1 MVSLTPIF
9 HISEYLALCEEL
21 TKWETKH
28 EFVQQ
33 YMQRNSRRPRERF
46 LLCLRRTYYPGP
58 MESEEYCEKMV
69 QAARKEL
76 TSFEA
81 VSSIG
86 ESTGTAFITFRSP
99 LDARMVARKFN
110 STLLEYIWI
119 RIRVAMG
126 GKSRRQFKGKIIS
139 ANMAPQPADIF
150 WENLDVS
157 KGRHLKLKAQTAFLA
172 IVVLALAF
180 GALLGMSYWKIYL
193 SDKAKQTGKDS
204 LALHLA
210 PFLPSV
216 FIMAVNVAM
225 ERILRQLAS
234 YEQHYSWT
242 TYCKSVS
249 EKLIL
254 AEALTTSFLPFLVNL
269 PTRDKWFMSGGL
281 IDDIFLQIIT
291 MSVLSPLLYVFN
303 FGIVIKAYRRWKLGK
318 TVPAGK
324 SSLSQLA
331 CNRTFENTEVDVSS
345 LYVRL
350 LNQLIL
356 AFVYFPAIPLG
367 VPITLAGFL
376 VEYLVD
382 KYMLLRVHCRPK
394 SQNSMLAEHLSR
406 IIPITMGLYAV
417 GAVVFYTV
425 LKAENTYGCL
435 IAMLIFA
442 FCFFL
447 IPISTIFEWVMQA
460 HSTDVMIEMLAG
472 LQPEQYMY
480 EKKAA
485 TLYTVPFT

>member
-1 MVSLTPIF
+1 
-9 HISEYLALCEEL
+9 
-21 TKWETKH
+21 
-28 EFVQQ
+28 
-33 YMQRNSRRPRERF
+33 
-46 LLCLRRTYYPGP
+46 
-58 MESEEYCEKMV
+58 MESEEYCEKKV
-69 QAARKEL
+69 QAARYDL
-76 TSFEA
+76 TSFES

-110 STLLEYIWI
+110 STILEFIWI
-119 RIRVAMG
+119 RVRVWLG
-126 GKSRRQFKGKIIS
+126 GKSRRQFKGKVLS

-157 KGRHLKLKAQTAFLA
+157 KSKHLKLKAQTAFLA
-172 IVVLALAF
+172 VIVLALAF

-193 SDKAKQTGKDS
+193 SDQAKQTGQDS

-216 FIMAVNVAM
+216 FIMAVNVSM
-225 ERILRQLAS
+225 ERILRRLAS
-234 YEQHYSWT
+234 YERHYSWT

-249 EKLIL
+249 EKLVV
-254 AEALTTSFLPFLVNL
+254 AQALTTSFLPFLVNL
-269 PTRDKWFMSGGL
+269 PTDEKWFMSGGL

-291 MSVLSPLLYVFN
+291 MSILSPFLYVFN
-303 FGIVIKAYRRWKLGK
+303 FSIVIKAYRRWKLGK

-331 CNRTFENTEVDVSS
+331 CNRTFENTEVDVST

-367 VPITLAGFL
+367 IPITFAGFL
-376 VEYLVD
+376 LEYIVD

-394 SQNSMLAEHLSR
+394 SQNSILAEHLAR
-406 IIPITMGLYAV
+406 VVPVTMGLYAV

-425 LKAENTYGCL
+425 LEAEQTYGCL
-435 IAMLIFA
+435 IAMLVFA

-447 IPISTIFEWVMQA
+447 LPVSSIFEWVMQA
-460 HSTDVMIEMLAG
+460 HSTDVMIEMLDG

-480 EKKAA
+480 EKKAVA
-485 TLYTVPFT
+485 LFTVPVT